1 MIIETQMIADNQ
13 NADEGGYYRGFTL
26 IEMLI
31 VLLLLA
37 MLSGVTG
44 LVFLVSL
51 RAWDSGRIRTG
62 IREDISYAAEK
73 VVRDLKEMAL
83 RSLSQYSSI
92 AHTVQYNDF
101 AGNTYVFYLYNAN
114 DSSFDSSYT
123 ESLYNLRKA
132 NTSQGDDPALGDGV
146 LILQDLVSPDA
157 AAPATALTIS
167 SNQIA
172 LDLVVQ
178 RSDEIVRI
186 RTKIRP
192 RNL

>member
-1 MIIETQMIADNQ
+1 MIADNQ
-13 NADEGGYYRGFTL
+13 NSDDHRYYRGFTL
-26 IEMLI
+26 IEMII
-31 VLLLLA
+31 VLFLLA

-101 AGNTYVFYLYNAN
+101 AGNTYVFYLYNAD
-114 DSSFDSSYT
+114 DSSFDSTYS

-132 NTSQGDDPALGDGV
+132 NTSQGGNPALGDGV
-146 LILQDLVSPDA
+146 LILRDLVSPDA
-157 AAPATALTIS
+157 AAPATALSINPNGTQVTI
-167 SNQIA
+167 
-172 LDLVVQ
+172 DFVVQ

>member
-1 MIIETQMIADNQ
+1 MIADNQ
-13 NADEGGYYRGFTL
+13 NADEGRYYRGFTL
-26 IEMLI
+26 IEMII
-31 VLLLLA
+31 VLFLLA

-51 RAWDSGRIRTG
+51 RAWDSGCICTG

-114 DSSFDSSYT
+114 DSSFDSTYS
-123 ESLYNLRKA
+123 ESLYNLCKA
-132 NTSQGDDPALGDGV
+132 NTSQGDNPALGDGV
-146 LILQDLVSPDA
+146 LILRDLVSPDA
-157 AAPATALTIS
+157 AAPATALSIDPNGTQVTI
-167 SNQIA
+167 
-172 LDLVVQ
+172 DFVVQ
-178 RSDEIVRI
+178 RSDEIVRL